1 MTHDEQPDPSTPVDS
16 SEDLG
21 VQAPSAKRTGLS
33 RRAALGVTGAAV
45 GTAAIAGSG
54 GFALGRATAPKVE
67 TRSYEFLGA
76 HQSGIVTSQQDRM
89 HFASFDVTTSSR
101 DELVA
106 LLRRWTQAAATL
118 MAGSELGSGAAGG
131 NYAAPPDD
139 TGEALDLA
147 ASKLTITFGFGPT
160 LFEKD
165 GVDRFGL
172 AGKRPEQLIDLPKFA
187 GDTLDPKFVGGDIC
201 IQACADDPTVAVHA
215 IRNLSRIA
223 FGAAAIKWSQL
234 GFGRTSS
241 TTSDQVT
248 PRNFM
253 GFKDGTH
260 NMRAEET
267 ELVNKWLWAQGD
279 DGQEWMNG
287 GSYLVA
293 RRIRILAEIWDRT
306 SLGEQE
312 DLVGRTKGTGA
323 PLSGGGEFTDPDFD
337 LAGSDGEPLIATDSH
352 VSIAHPDHNDGAAM
366 LRRGYNFTDGADD
379 LGRLDAG
386 LFFLA
391 YVRDPRTQFV
401 PIQERMARADIMTVE
416 YLRTT
421 GSALFA
427 VPPGLP
433 MGSELGPDGAYIG
446 QQLFA

>member
-1 MTHDEQPDPSTPVDS
+1 MTDTTAPEPA
-16 SEDLG
+16 G
-21 VQAPSAKRTGLS
+21 VAGAAQESAASKNHPS
-33 RRAALGVTGAAV
+33 RRTVLGVTGAAV
-45 GTAAIAGSG
+45 GTAVVAGAG
-54 GFALGRATAPKVE
+54 GFTVGRATAPQVE
-67 TRSYEFLGA
+67 STSYDFFGE
-76 HQSGIVTSQQDRM
+76 HQSGIVTAQQDRM
-89 HFASFDVTTSSR
+89 HFAAYDVTASSA
-101 DELVA
+101 EQLVA

-118 MAGSELGSGAAGG
+118 MTGSELGSGAAGG
-131 NYAAPPDD
+131 DYAAPPDD
-139 TGEALDLA
+139 TGEALGLG
-147 ASKLTITFGFGPT
+147 ASGLTITFGFGPT

-172 AGKRPEQLIDLPKFA
+172 ADKRPDQLIDLPKFA
-187 GDTLDPKFVGGDIC
+187 GDTLDPTFVGGDIC

-223 FGAAAIKWSQL
+223 FGSAAIKWSQL

-260 NMRAEET
+260 NLRAEQT
-267 ELVNKWLWAQGD
+267 DLVDRWLWAQPG
-279 DGQEWMNG
+279 DGQEWMG
-287 GSYLVA
+287 AGSYLVA
-293 RRIRILAEIWDRT
+293 RRIRILAETWDRT

-323 PLSGGGEFTDPDFD
+323 PLSGGTEFTAPNFHRK
-337 LAGSDGEPLIATDSH
+337 GSDGKPLIMPDSH
-352 VSIAHPDHNDGAAM
+352 VAIAHPQHNEGSVM
-366 LRRGYNFTDGADD
+366 LRRGYNFTDGADQ

-401 PIQERMARADIMTVE
+401 PLQEHMARADIMTVE

-427 VPPGLP
+427 VPPGVP
-433 MGSELGPDGAYIG
+433 TGSVLGPAGAYIG